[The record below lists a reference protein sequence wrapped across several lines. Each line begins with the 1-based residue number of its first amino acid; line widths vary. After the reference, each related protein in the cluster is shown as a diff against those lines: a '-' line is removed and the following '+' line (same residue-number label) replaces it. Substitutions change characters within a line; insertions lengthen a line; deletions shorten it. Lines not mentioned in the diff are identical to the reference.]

1 MTVVR
6 IQLGPAALRALRRPV
21 VGQGGFQSLL
31 RRIQRELGD
40 GSDLLLTVGT
50 IERMARYVER
60 YSEGGFQ
67 GRLRYILDELRT
79 LAEAL
84 RPLR

>member
-6 IQLGPAALRALRRPV
+6 IQLGSAALGAMRRPV

-50 IERMARYVER
+50 IERIARYVER
-60 YSEGGFQ
+60 YGEGGFQ